1 MKMNIKALII
11 DLDGVV
17 WRSYEPIGNTAEIFN
32 RIKEC
37 GLKFVL
43 ATNNSTKTPR
53 QYQER
58 LANIGL
64 QIQPNQVITSS
75 IAAASLLKKRFP
87 EGGSVFIIG
96 EDGLCEALEQA
107 GFHAGE
113 KDVVAVIAGL
123 DRYISY
129 EKLSKATLLIRSGVP
144 FYGTNP
150 DLTFPTPKGFT
161 PGAGAIL
168 AAVQA
173 ATGVEP
179 IIAGKPHKA
188 MIQAALNQL
197 RVRADQALVVGDRL
211 ETDILAGQNA
221 GCKTALVLSGA
232 STSQQLEAWDPKP
245 DVVCDS
251 LEQLVLTALQQ

>member
-32 RIKEC
+32 HIHDL

-43 ATNNSTKTPR
+43 ATNNSTKTPS

-58 LANIGL
+58 LAKIGL
-64 QIQPNQVITSS
+64 RIDPGQVITSS
-75 IAAASLLKKRFP
+75 IAAAALLQKRFP
-87 EGGSVFIIG
+87 SGGVVYIIG
-96 EDGLCEALEQA
+96 EDGLNDALVQA
-107 GFHAGE
+107 GFHIGE
-113 KDVVAVIAGL
+113 KNAVAVIAGL
-123 DRYISY
+123 DRHISY
-129 EKLSKATLLIRSGVP
+129 EKLSRATLLIRSGVP

-150 DLTFPTPKGFT
+150 DLTFPTPQGFT

-168 AAVQA
+168 AALQA
-173 ATGVEP
+173 ATGVDP

-188 MIQAALNQL
+188 MIQTALSHLQ
-197 RVRADQALVVGDRL
+197 VSADQALVVGDRL
-211 ETDILAGQNA
+211 ETDILAGQNT

-232 STSQQLEAWDPKP
+232 SSRQQLETWHPKP
-245 DVVCDS
+245 DLVSENLEELVFSS
-251 LEQLVLTALQQ
+251 LGK